1 MPASPQTGCLLKT
14 GLWNAKVLL
23 SKTWQAAQDAKMIC
37 CDPAPLEVSQC
48 SLPIWMN
55 IALSDIFPVNAVS
68 FNLLQE

>member
-23 SKTWQAAQDAKMIC
+23 SKTRQAAQDAKMIC

-48 SLPIWMN
+48 SLPICMN